1 MGNQE
6 YDRFGPWA
14 IEISELDPVPPLFQP
29 YLTSE
34 ETPLLSVKVPRKIE
48 RRNARPGMN
57 LYDYVV
63 TLYHEELNIL
73 ERVLDDVRSVT
84 CPYRDIQC
92 ILHGED
98 LLAGRLRLILSK
110 EAFEFPYSTV
120 SSVLIERMV
129 ELVRQRYADQ
139 ERVLTIG
146 QDLDASEQGMSFY
159 YAGVLKR
166 LNSKSPEMQVLACQM
181 ETPIRKYESRAL
193 RSLFFG
199 VIGKQLL
206 ESLHLSDGRELCMM
220 DQGRTYRYRGFPVYT
235 RNIYYLPIS
244 KITGIS
250 WDVDEKN
257 PIVMNLTVENPGGR
271 FSFAFVSDNRS
282 IASFARTLAE
292 IPGIGGASQTAGRL
306 VHS

>member
-14 IEISELDPVPPLFQP
+14 IEISELDPAPPLFQP

-48 RRNARPGMN
+48 RRNARPGMH

-63 TLYHEELNIL
+63 TLYQEELNIL
-73 ERVLDDVRSVT
+73 ERVSDDVRSVT

-98 LLAGRLRLILSK
+98 LLSGRLRLILK
-110 EAFEFPYSTV
+110 EEAFELPYSTV
-120 SSVLIERMV
+120 SSALIERMV

-146 QDLDASEQGMSFY
+146 QDLDMSEEVQSFY
-159 YAGVLKR
+159 YNGLLTKLK
-166 LNSKSPEMQVLACQM
+166 SKSAETRVLAFQG
-181 ETPIRKYESRAL
+181 ETPIGKYESSAF
-193 RSLFFG
+193 RSLLFG
-199 VIGKQLL
+199 AIGKRLL
-206 ESLHLSDGRELCMM
+206 ESVYLSDGRELCIM
-220 DQGRTYRYRGFPVYT
+220 DQGRTYRYRGFPVYA
-235 RNIYYLPIS
+235 RNTHYMPIS

-250 WDVDEKN
+250 WDADEKN
-257 PIVMNLTVENPGGR
+257 PVIMNLTVENPGGR

-282 IASFARTLAE
+282 IASFARILAE
-292 IPGIGGASQTAGRL
+292 IPGLSASSETVGRL